1 MDDTLS
7 KFGIALFGS
16 GSVAGYIIKWGI
28 EKKKMKIE
36 YKQRLIKRWREY
48 IDSYFVQTEFN
59 DTVMYSEMRPHLSE
73 RTLNA
78 IEKREIRSRPGRGG
92 NIVKSLV
99 LDDIARLEKEWD
111 LI

>member
-1 MDDTLS
+1 M
-7 KFGIALFGS
+7 
-16 GSVAGYIIKWGI
+16 VGYIIKWGI

-48 IDSYFVQTEFN
+48 INSDFAQIKFN
-59 DTVMYSEMRPHLSE
+59 DTVIYSEMRPRLSE
-73 RTLNA
+73 ITLNA
-78 IEKREIRSRPGRGG
+78 IEKRSIDIRPGRGG

-99 LDDIARLEKEWD
+99 LDDIARLEKELN